1 MKKIFASLFVVFAVG
16 VAFAAQDTITA
27 QDATK
32 TGLEGFR
39 TKVNANFGRIPATI
53 VTNVTAQTATV
64 SGTVTPQTITPTVA
78 YTYATNIYSCLDADP
93 NAVSYTNI
101 TIATVVVGPAQMTNA
116 TVTTAGVT
124 TNVTVTRK

>member
-39 TKVNANFGRIPATI
+39 TKVNANFGRIPSSIATNVAQQVAAI
-53 VTNVTAQTATV
+53 TATASVATWTTNIITYLDGSTNAVSSTNIIPATLSVTVVNGGVVVTNVSIQTK
-64 SGTVTPQTITPTVA
+64 SP
-78 YTYATNIYSCLDADP
+78 
-93 NAVSYTNI
+93 
-101 TIATVVVGPAQMTNA
+101 
-116 TVTTAGVT
+116 
-124 TNVTVTRK
+124 

>member
-39 TKVNANFGRIPATI
+39 TKVNANFGRIPSSIATNVAQQVAAI
-53 VTNVTAQTATV
+53 TATAAIQGVTYSVVDATGATNSMVSPTNIVVTVVNGGVVVTNVSIQTK
-64 SGTVTPQTITPTVA
+64 SP
-78 YTYATNIYSCLDADP
+78 
-93 NAVSYTNI
+93 
-101 TIATVVVGPAQMTNA
+101 
-116 TVTTAGVT
+116 
-124 TNVTVTRK
+124 